1 MSPSAIPSSLPKDG
15 ETPFCEQVL
24 SIVSPLYNEV
34 GNVAH
39 FIARLTAVLKTLP
52 YAYEIILVD
61 DGSSDGTWD
70 AIVGMSKAN
79 ACVRGLRLSRNF
91 GHQFALLAG
100 LNQARG
106 DAVISLDG
114 DLQHPPEAISELV
127 AQWQKGFKIVVTR
140 RRDSRAISPFKKTTS
155 KYFYRAF
162 SALAEAEV
170 AEGTSDFRLLDRAPL
185 DQLLRFRDSQPF
197 LRASVNLLG
206 FPKTV
211 VDIDISER
219 FSGQS
224 KYPIRAMLRFARH
237 GLISHSTA
245 PLRIG
250 IWIGLATS
258 LFAFAELTY
267 IVIQAIRG
275 DTVPG
280 WASAVGVTSL
290 LFGILFLTLGV
301 LGAYIA
307 DIHALLKRRPLYI
320 VAEETSPPRGADSA
334 S

>member
-1 MSPSAIPSSLPKDG
+1 MPSVTKDG
-15 ETPFCEQVL
+15 GTATCDQVL

-34 GNVAH
+34 GNVAQ
-39 FIARLTAVLKTLP
+39 FIARLTAVLTPLP

-61 DGSSDGTWD
+61 DGSSDATWD
-70 AIVGMSKAN
+70 AIVGMSN
-79 ACVRGLRLSRNF
+79 THTGVRGLRLSRNF

-114 DLQHPPEAISELV
+114 DLQHPPEAIPELV
-127 AQWQKGFKIVVTR
+127 AQWHKGFKIVLTR
-140 RRDSRAISPFKKTTS
+140 RRDGRAVSPFKRTTS

-211 VDIDISER
+211 VDIDIAER

-245 PLRIG
+245 PLRVG

-258 LFAFAELTY
+258 FFAFAELAY
-267 IVIQAIRG
+267 ILIQAIRG

-301 LGAYIA
+301 LGAYVA

-320 VAEETSPPRGADSA
+320 VAEETAPRWSTGSSSYEDE
-334 S
+334 